1 MIFSNKKST
10 IVTNLFFALLFSV
23 VSSYSPLVATIDQGS
38 SDASIEALLEKLAD
52 KGNFSGSVLVM
63 RNKKPVLR
71 KAYGVSDLKRSQD
84 DHTEMSFILSP
95 NTAFLI
101 GSLTKSFTAN
111 IILQLAQEGK
121 LSLDTPAFSFVINC
135 DAQYFMDP
143 ALMYKHTGIDWSTTI
158 EDLLTHTDE
167 TWGNF
172 EHEDYTSTSNGL
184 LARIIAVVDEC
195 SYEESL
201 QKRIFDKLGMHHS
214 FASDDAYWQARTNYY
229 KNSKPNQKNTFP
241 LLALIP
247 CSGKD
252 YMPCSGQG
260 YWMDEGQ
267 AYYRTSPQ
275 TSYAYESIIS
285 TVDDL
290 YLWAQAVKQGTLL
303 TPAYDAIF
311 KTSCTN
317 YDCNHGKKYHRS
329 NYLPEKCCHDGLI
342 AHFTS
347 KKAGTTQDADDEV
360 VMIFLSNTGTIPHVV
375 EEILA
380 AAGVFGCGIEL
391 KTVIEDPMFLFGTIT
406 LS

>member
-1 MIFSNKKST
+1 MKKSILHFKLLCA
-10 IVTNLFFALLFSV
+10 IVFAVLCSSLAATTNQAS
-23 VSSYSPLVATIDQGS
+23 I
-38 SDASIEALLEKLAD
+38 DASVDTLLEKLAT

-63 RNKKPVLR
+63 RNNKPALR
-71 KAYGVSDLKRSQD
+71 KAYGVSALKRSFD

-95 NTAFLI
+95 DTAFMI

-121 LSLDTPAFSFVINC
+121 LSLDAPAFSFVI
-135 DAQYFMDP
+135 DYGAQYFIDP
-143 ALMYKHTGIDWSTTI
+143 EFMYKHTGIDSSTTI
-158 EDLLTHTDE
+158 KDLLTHIDK

-172 EHEDYTSTSNGL
+172 EHEDYSSTSNSL
-184 LARIIAVVDEC
+184 LTRIIAIVDEC
-195 SYEESL
+195 TYEESL
-201 QKRIFDKLGMHHS
+201 QKRIFDKLGMRHS
-214 FASDDAYWQARTNYY
+214 FASDDAYWQARANYY
-229 KNSKPNQKNTFP
+229 KNSKPDQTNTFP

-252 YMPCSGQG
+252 YMPYTGQN

-267 AYYRTSPQ
+267 NYDIP
-275 TSYAYESIIS
+275 TSYAYNSIIS

-290 YLWAQAVKQGTLL
+290 YLWAQEVKQPTLL
-303 TPAYDAIF
+303 SPKYDAIL
-311 KTSCTN
+311 KSSCAH
-317 YDCNHGKKYHRS
+317 YDCNHGKKYHES

-347 KKAGTTQDADDEV
+347 KKAGAVDDEV
-360 VMIFLSNTGTIPHVV
+360 TMIFLSNTGTMPHVV
-375 EEILA
+375 EKILT

-391 KTVIEDPMFLFGTIT
+391 KTVIEDPMFLLSTIT